1 MKPMRYAKNEPN
13 VISETMGDET
23 IIVDLASGHYYS
35 LREANVD
42 VWECLERGCD
52 EVEIVGVLR
61 ERYAAGDGDL
71 GVSVAGVVAQL
82 EEEGLIVPRVGEAG
96 PEDLPAPSAS
106 RGAGKPLSFPPI
118 SKFTDMQDIILLDPV
133 HEVDARGWP
142 HAAAG

>member
-1 MKPMRYAKNEPN
+1 MRYAKNEPN

-23 IIVDLASGHYYS
+23 IIVDLASGHYFS

-52 EVEIVGVLR
+52 EDEIVGVLS
-61 ERYAAGDGDL
+61 ERYAPGEGDL

-82 EEEGLIVPRVGEAG
+82 REEGLVVPRTEEAG
-96 PEDLPAPSAS
+96 PEEVPAP
-106 RGAGKPLSFPPI
+106 RPREGDRKPLSLPPI
-118 SKFTDMQDIILLDPV
+118 AKFTDMQDIILLDPV